1 MKQKGFG
8 IIELMVVLGIIAIL
22 GAIAVPQYN
31 KYVTRARVTEA
42 LHAGQVYARKVES
55 EAAGGGSAGT
65 EPTVDLATITRTGS
79 GADTRVNITLSEDID
94 SQALIAADEADLAG
108 GKVLELAPTGSG
120 SAIRW
125 DCTSNLPDSKIPKVC
140 TYSAGAGGRT
150 AWADRDLDDSSLTA
164 CWDVDYGESG
174 GGVVGAKLYDQGH
187 QQKRGRQS
195 GEEGQG
201 SPKIFERPVLN
212 SLGDMGYGA
221 RRQIQK
227 TQFFKELS

>member
-1 MKQKGFG
+1 MEQKGFG
-8 IIELMVVLGIIAIL
+8 LMELLVVVGIIAIL
-22 GAIAVPQYN
+22 GAIALPQYN
-31 KYVTRARVTEA
+31 KYVTKTRITEA

-79 GADTRVNITLSEDID
+79 GADTRVNITLSEEID

-140 TYSAGAGGRT
+140 TYSADAGAGLPT
-150 AWADRDLDDSSLTA
+150 AWVDRDTSDSSLTA
-164 CWDVDYGESG
+164 CWEGEAG
-174 GGVVGAKLYDQGH
+174 ERTVGRWVVGENSHAGSQGDVRTCADGGTPLSDCTAG
-187 QQKRGRQS
+187 RGVAGTVRCS
-195 GEEGQG
+195 
-201 SPKIFERPVLN
+201 
-212 SLGDMGYGA
+212 D
-221 RRQIQK
+221 
-227 TQFFKELS
+227 

>member
-8 IIELMVVLGIIAIL
+8 LMELLVVVGIIAIL
-22 GAIAVPQYN
+22 GAIALPQYN
-31 KYVTRARVTEA
+31 KYVTKTRITEA

-79 GADTRVNITLSEDID
+79 GADTRVNITLSEEID

-140 TYSAGAGGRT
+140 TYSADAGAGLPT
-150 AWADRDLDDSSLTA
+150 AWVDRDTSDSSLTA
-164 CWDVDYGESG
+164 CWEGEAG
-174 GGVVGAKLYDQGH
+174 ERTVGRWVVGENSHAGSQGDVRTCADGGTPLSDCTAG
-187 QQKRGRQS
+187 RGVAGTVRCS
-195 GEEGQG
+195 
-201 SPKIFERPVLN
+201 
-212 SLGDMGYGA
+212 D
-221 RRQIQK
+221 
-227 TQFFKELS
+227 

>member
-22 GAIAVPQYN
+22 GGIALPQYN
-31 KYVTRARVTEA
+31 KYVTRARITEA

-79 GADTRVNITLSEDID
+79 GADTRVNITLSEEID

-140 TYSAGAGGRT
+140 TYSADAGAGLPT
-150 AWADRDLDDSSLTA
+150 AWVDRDTSDSSLTA
-164 CWDVDYGESG
+164 CWEGEAG
-174 GGVVGAKLYDQGH
+174 ERTVGRWVVGENSHAGSQGDVRTCADGGTPLSDCTAG
-187 QQKRGRQS
+187 RGVAGTVRCS
-195 GEEGQG
+195 
-201 SPKIFERPVLN
+201 
-212 SLGDMGYGA
+212 D
-221 RRQIQK
+221 
-227 TQFFKELS
+227 

>member
-8 IIELMVVLGIIAIL
+8 LMELLVVVGIIAIL
-22 GAIAVPQYN
+22 GAIALPQYN
-31 KYVTRARVTEA
+31 KYVTKTRIAEA

-79 GADTRVNITLSEDID
+79 GADTRVNITLSEEID

-140 TYSAGAGGRT
+140 TYSADAGAGLPT
-150 AWADRDLDDSSLTA
+150 AWVDRDTSDSSLTA
-164 CWDVDYGESG
+164 CWEGEAG
-174 GGVVGAKLYDQGH
+174 ERTVGRWVVGENSHAGSQGDVRTCADGGTPLSDCTAG
-187 QQKRGRQS
+187 RGVAGTVRCS
-195 GEEGQG
+195 
-201 SPKIFERPVLN
+201 
-212 SLGDMGYGA
+212 D
-221 RRQIQK
+221 
-227 TQFFKELS
+227 

>member
-8 IIELMVVLGIIAIL
+8 LMELLVVVGIIAIL
-22 GAIAVPQYN
+22 GAIALPQYN
-31 KYVTRARVTEA
+31 KYVTKTRITVA

-140 TYSAGAGGRT
+140 TYSADAGAGLPT
-150 AWADRDLDDSSLTA
+150 AWVDRDTSDSSLTA
-164 CWDVDYGESG
+164 CWEGEAG
-174 GGVVGAKLYDQGH
+174 ERTVGRWVVGENSHAGSQGDVRTCADGGTPLSDCTAG
-187 QQKRGRQS
+187 RGVAGTVRCS
-195 GEEGQG
+195 
-201 SPKIFERPVLN
+201 
-212 SLGDMGYGA
+212 D
-221 RRQIQK
+221 
-227 TQFFKELS
+227 

>member
-8 IIELMVVLGIIAIL
+8 IIELMVVLGIIPIL
-22 GAIAVPQYN
+22 GGIALPQYN
-31 KYVTRARVTEA
+31 KYVTRARITEA

-79 GADTRVNITLSEDID
+79 GADTRVNITLSEEID

-140 TYSAGAGGRT
+140 TYSADAGAGLPT
-150 AWADRDLDDSSLTA
+150 AWVDRDTSDSSLTA
-164 CWDVDYGESG
+164 CWEGEAG
-174 GGVVGAKLYDQGH
+174 ERTVGRWVVGENSHAGSQGDVRTCADGGTPLSDCTAG
-187 QQKRGRQS
+187 RGVAGTVRCS
-195 GEEGQG
+195 
-201 SPKIFERPVLN
+201 
-212 SLGDMGYGA
+212 D
-221 RRQIQK
+221 
-227 TQFFKELS
+227 

>member
-8 IIELMVVLGIIAIL
+8 LMELLVVVGIIAIL
-22 GAIAVPQYN
+22 GAIALPQYN
-31 KYVTRARVTEA
+31 KYVTKTRITEA

-79 GADTRVNITLSEDID
+79 GADTRVNIALNEDID
-94 SQALIAADEADLAG
+94 SQALITSDDADLAG

-140 TYSAGAGGRT
+140 TYSADAGAGLPT
-150 AWADRDLDDSSLTA
+150 AWVDRDTSDSSLTA
-164 CWDVDYGESG
+164 CWEGEAG
-174 GGVVGAKLYDQGH
+174 ERTVGRWVVGENSHAGSQGDVRTCADGGTPLSDCTAG
-187 QQKRGRQS
+187 RGVAGTVRCS
-195 GEEGQG
+195 
-201 SPKIFERPVLN
+201 
-212 SLGDMGYGA
+212 D
-221 RRQIQK
+221 
-227 TQFFKELS
+227 

>member
-22 GAIAVPQYN
+22 GGIALPQYN
-31 KYVTRARVTEA
+31 KYVTRARITEA

-140 TYSAGAGGRT
+140 TYSADAGAGLPT
-150 AWADRDLDDSSLTA
+150 AWVDRDTSDSSLTA
-164 CWDVDYGESG
+164 CWEGEAG
-174 GGVVGAKLYDQGH
+174 ERTVGRWVVGENSHAGSQGDVRTCADGGTPLSDCTAG
-187 QQKRGRQS
+187 RGVAGTVRCS
-195 GEEGQG
+195 
-201 SPKIFERPVLN
+201 
-212 SLGDMGYGA
+212 D
-221 RRQIQK
+221 
-227 TQFFKELS
+227 

>member
-8 IIELMVVLGIIAIL
+8 LMELLVVVGIIAIL
-22 GAIAVPQYN
+22 GAIALPQYN
-31 KYVTRARVTEA
+31 KYVTKTRIAEA

-140 TYSAGAGGRT
+140 TYSADAGAGLPT
-150 AWADRDLDDSSLTA
+150 AWVDRDTSDSSLTA
-164 CWDVDYGESG
+164 CWEGEAG
-174 GGVVGAKLYDQGH
+174 ERTVGRWVVGENSHAGSQGDVRTCADGGTPLSDCTAG
-187 QQKRGRQS
+187 RGVAGTVRCS
-195 GEEGQG
+195 
-201 SPKIFERPVLN
+201 
-212 SLGDMGYGA
+212 D
-221 RRQIQK
+221 
-227 TQFFKELS
+227 

>member
-8 IIELMVVLGIIAIL
+8 LMELLVVVGIIAIL
-22 GAIAVPQYN
+22 GAIALPQYN
-31 KYVTRARVTEA
+31 KYVTKTRIAEA

-79 GADTRVNITLSEDID
+79 GADTRVNIALDEAID
-94 SQALIAADEADLAG
+94 SQALITSDDADLAG

-140 TYSAGAGGRT
+140 TYSADAGAGLPT
-150 AWADRDLDDSSLTA
+150 AWVDRDTSDSSLTA
-164 CWDVDYGESG
+164 CWEGEAG
-174 GGVVGAKLYDQGH
+174 ERTVGRWVVGENSHAGSQGDVRTCADGGTPLSDCTAG
-187 QQKRGRQS
+187 RGVAGTVRCS
-195 GEEGQG
+195 
-201 SPKIFERPVLN
+201 
-212 SLGDMGYGA
+212 D
-221 RRQIQK
+221 
-227 TQFFKELS
+227 

>member
-8 IIELMVVLGIIAIL
+8 LMELLVVVGIIAIL
-22 GAIAVPQYN
+22 GAIALPQYN
-31 KYVTRARVTEA
+31 KYVTKTRITEA
-42 LHAGQVYARKVES
+42 LHAGQVYAGKVES

-140 TYSAGAGGRT
+140 TYSADAGAGLPT
-150 AWADRDLDDSSLTA
+150 AWVDRDTSDSSLTA
-164 CWDVDYGESG
+164 CWEGEAG
-174 GGVVGAKLYDQGH
+174 ERTVGRWVVGENSHAGSQGDVRTCADGGTPLSDCTAG
-187 QQKRGRQS
+187 RGVAGTVRCS
-195 GEEGQG
+195 
-201 SPKIFERPVLN
+201 
-212 SLGDMGYGA
+212 D
-221 RRQIQK
+221 
-227 TQFFKELS
+227 

>member
-8 IIELMVVLGIIAIL
+8 LMELLVVVGIIAIL
-22 GAIAVPQYN
+22 GAIALPQYN
-31 KYVTRARVTEA
+31 KYVTKTRITVA

-79 GADTRVNITLSEDID
+79 GADTRVNITLSEEID

-140 TYSAGAGGRT
+140 TYSADAGAGLPT
-150 AWADRDLDDSSLTA
+150 AWVDRDTSDSSLTA
-164 CWDVDYGESG
+164 CWEGEAG
-174 GGVVGAKLYDQGH
+174 ERTVGRWVVGENSHAGSQGDVRTCADGGTPLSDCTAG
-187 QQKRGRQS
+187 RGVAGTVRCS
-195 GEEGQG
+195 
-201 SPKIFERPVLN
+201 
-212 SLGDMGYGA
+212 D
-221 RRQIQK
+221 
-227 TQFFKELS
+227 